1 MHDLDIFP
9 LESLILDNCVIID
22 KSKHWSLLLFKES
35 LHIQRQKPE
44 LNHGSKAS
52 NLKNYAFLTNT
63 DIMFHSYIYS
73 VIPDDDCKFVET
85 L

>member
-52 NLKNYAFLTNT
+52 KELCIFN
-63 DIMFHSYIYS
+63 
-73 VIPDDDCKFVET
+73 
-85 L
+85 

>member
-1 MHDLDIFP
+1 MYVVIVYEFVVSELYLWMERYYFPHTMHDLDIFP

-22 KSKHWSLLLFKES
+22 KSKHWPLLLFKES

-52 NLKNYAFLTNT
+52 KELCIFN
-63 DIMFHSYIYS
+63 
-73 VIPDDDCKFVET
+73 
-85 L
+85 